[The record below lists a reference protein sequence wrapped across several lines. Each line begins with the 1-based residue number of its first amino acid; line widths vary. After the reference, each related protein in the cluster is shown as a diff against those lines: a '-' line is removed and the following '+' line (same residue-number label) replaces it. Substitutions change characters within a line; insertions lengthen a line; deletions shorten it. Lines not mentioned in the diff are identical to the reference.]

1 MKPLLFL
8 IVAICLTAVGIA
20 GVPFEYHAFEDEGP
34 WFLALGL
41 TMLAYLVL
49 KRTYY
54 RTGSVWPADSNE
66 PRPLNLTWLDYVKA
80 LICWLDSYK
89 RTYAIEPGLYYTG
102 DRYDHDAPLLVTA
115 NYHLTLFLLVGR
127 LRRQNVRL
135 LVVDTNAINVWCAAG
150 KGTFCND
157 AIFAQLNR
165 HEQHLPKDDGR
176 LKLILPKLCL
186 AGVDLPALREAGCD
200 AIIGPIYGK
209 DLPAYL
215 SKHPLKDRDADRVLF
230 GLQSRLFTT
239 PPGMLQ
245 MLQCSVTLLLALW
258 LVQQIWYFALPVAGV
273 LGLIVVLAIA
283 YPVCFPYLPG
293 KWFAVKGLSLA
304 IVVSI
309 ALCALAAGGLVSRG
323 NLITAVLFTLA
334 SGMYFGQSYSGN
346 SAVSNATNVRKE
358 TVRLLP
364 VYVLL
369 YLATLMAFIIKE
381 AF

>member
-1 MKPLLFL
+1 MKPFLFL

-20 GVPFEYHAFEDEGP
+20 GVIFESAAFQEEGP

-41 TMLAYLVL
+41 TMLGYLVL

-66 PRPLNLTWLDYVKA
+66 PKPLNLTWLDYVKA
-80 LICWLDSYK
+80 LICWLDSFK
-89 RTYAIEPGLYYTG
+89 RTYVVEHGLYYTG
-102 DRYDHDAPLLVTA
+102 DRYDHDATLLVTA
-115 NYHLTLFLLVGR
+115 NYHLTVFVLVRR
-127 LRRQNVRL
+127 LRRRNVRL
-135 LVVDTNAINVWCAAG
+135 LVVDTDGINVWCAAG
-150 KGTFCND
+150 KGRFSND
-157 AIFAQLNR
+157 AIFEQLNR
-165 HEQHLPKDDGR
+165 YEQHLPKDAGR

-200 AIIGPIYGK
+200 AIIGPVYGK

-215 SKHPLKDRDADRVLF
+215 SKQPLIDRDTDRVLF
-230 GLQSRLFTT
+230 GLQSRLFTV
-239 PPGMLQ
+239 PPGLLQ
-245 MLQCSVTLLLALW
+245 TLKYGVTLLLALW

-273 LGLIVVLAIA
+273 LGLTVVLTIA
-283 YPVCFPYLPG
+283 FPVCFPYLPG

-304 IVVSI
+304 IVVSA
-309 ALCALAAGGLVSRG
+309 ALCALAGGGLVSRG

-346 SAVSNATNVRKE
+346 SAVSNGTSLRKE
-358 TVRLLP
+358 TARLLP
-364 VYVLL
+364 VYALL
-369 YLATLMAFIIKE
+369 YLASLAAFIIKE

>member
-1 MKPLLFL
+1 MKPFLFL

-20 GVPFEYHAFEDEGP
+20 GVIFESIAFQEEGP

-41 TMLAYLVL
+41 MMLAYLAL

-54 RTGSVWPADSNE
+54 RAGSVWPADSNE
-66 PRPLNLTWLDYVKA
+66 PKPLNLTWLDYVKA
-80 LICWLDSYK
+80 LICWLDSFK
-89 RTYAIEPGLYYTG
+89 RTYAVEPGLYYAG
-102 DRYDHDAPLLVTA
+102 DGYDHDAPLLVTA
-115 NYHLTLFLLVGR
+115 NYHLTVFELVRR
-127 LRRQNVRL
+127 LRRRNVRL
-135 LVVDTNAINVWCAAG
+135 LVVDTDSINVWCAAG

-165 HEQHLPKDDGR
+165 YEQHLPKNAGR

-186 AGVDLPALREAGCD
+186 AGVNLPALREAGCD
-200 AIIGPIYGK
+200 AIIGPVYGK

-215 SKHPLKDRDADRVLF
+215 SKQPCKDRDADRVLF
-230 GLQSRLFTT
+230 GLQSRLFTA
-239 PPGMLQ
+239 PPGLLQ
-245 MLQCSVTLLLALW
+245 TLKYGVTLLLALW
-258 LVQQIWYFALPVAGV
+258 LVRQIWPFALPITGV
-273 LGLIVVLAIA
+273 LGITVVLAIA

-304 IVVSI
+304 VVVSA

-346 SAVSNATNVRKE
+346 SAVSNGTSVRKE
-358 TVRLLP
+358 TARLLP

-369 YLATLMAFIIKE
+369 YLATLAAFIIKE
-381 AF
+381 AV

>member
-1 MKPLLFL
+1 MKPLLFP
-8 IVAICLTAVGIA
+8 IVAICLTATGIA
-20 GVPFEYHAFEDEGP
+20 GVIFEYPTFAKEGP
-34 WFLALGL
+34 WFLTLGMM
-41 TMLAYLVL
+41 MLAYLAL

-54 RTGSVWPADSNE
+54 RTGSPWPAGSNE

-80 LICWLDSYK
+80 LICWLDSFK

-102 DRYDHDAPLLVTA
+102 DRYDHDAPLLMTA
-115 NYHLTLFLLVGR
+115 NYHLTLFLLVRR

-135 LVVDTNAINVWCAAG
+135 LVVNSDGINVWCAAG

-157 AIFAQLNR
+157 AIFEQLNR
-165 HEQHLPKDDGR
+165 YEQHLPKDDGR

-186 AGVDLPALREAGCD
+186 AGVDLPALREAGCG

-215 SKHPLKDRDADRVLF
+215 STEPCKDRDEDRVLF
-230 GLQSRLFTT
+230 GLRSRLFTT
-239 PPGMLQ
+239 APGLLQ
-245 MLQCSVTLLLALW
+245 MLKRSVTLLLALW
-258 LVQQIWYFALPVAGV
+258 LVQQIWPFALPVAGV

-283 YPVCFPYLPG
+283 YPVGYPYLPG

-323 NLITAVLFTLA
+323 NFITAVLFTLA

-346 SAVSNATNVRKE
+346 SAVSNATSLRKE
-358 TVRLLP
+358 TAKLLP

-369 YLATLMAFIIKE
+369 YLASLAAFIIKE
-381 AF
+381 AV

>member
-1 MKPLLFL
+1 MKPIFFL
-8 IVAICLTAVGIA
+8 IVAICLAAFGIA
-20 GVPFEYHAFEDEGP
+20 GMIFEYHAFEDEGP

-54 RTGSVWPADSNE
+54 RAGSVWPADSNE
-66 PRPLNLTWLDYVKA
+66 PKPLNLNWLDYVKA
-80 LICWLDSYK
+80 LICWLDSFK
-89 RTYAIEPGLYYTG
+89 RTYAVGPGLYYTG
-102 DRYDHDAPLLVTA
+102 DRYDHDSPLLVTA
-115 NYHLTLFLLVGR
+115 NYHLTVFLLVRR
-127 LRRQNVRL
+127 LRRNVRL
-135 LVVDTNAINVWCAAG
+135 LVVDTDSINVGCAAG

-165 HEQHLPKDDGR
+165 YEQHLPKDDRR
-176 LKLILPKLCL
+176 LKLILPKLSL

-200 AIIGPIYGK
+200 AIIGPVYGK
-209 DLPAYL
+209 DLPTYL
-215 SKHPLKDRDADRVLF
+215 SKHPLKDRDTDRVLF
-230 GLQSRLFTT
+230 GLQSRLFTM
-239 PPGMLQ
+239 PPGLLQ
-245 MLQCSVTLLLALW
+245 TLKHSVTLLLALW
-258 LVQQIWYFALPVAGV
+258 LVQQIWPFVIPVAGV
-273 LGLIVVLAIA
+273 LGLTVVLTIA

-304 IVVSI
+304 IVVSA
-309 ALCALAAGGLVSRG
+309 ALCALAAGGLVSHG

-346 SAVSNATNVRKE
+346 SAVSNGTSVRKE
-358 TVRLLP
+358 TARLLP

-369 YLATLMAFIIKE
+369 YMATLAAFIIKE

>member
-1 MKPLLFL
+1 MKSLLFL

-20 GVPFEYHAFEDEGP
+20 GVIFDSTAFQEEGP
-34 WFLALGL
+34 WFLPLGL
-41 TMLAYLVL
+41 MMLAYLAL

-66 PRPLNLTWLDYVKA
+66 PKPLDLTWLDYVKA
-80 LICWLDSYK
+80 LICWLDSFK
-89 RTYAIEPGLYYTG
+89 RTYAVEPGLYYTG
-102 DRYDHDAPLLVTA
+102 DKYDTDTLLLVTA
-115 NYHLTLFLLVGR
+115 NYHMTVFLVVRR
-127 LRRQNVRL
+127 LRRRNVRL
-135 LVVDTNAINVWCAAG
+135 LVVDTDSINVWCAAG

-165 HEQHLPKDDGR
+165 YEQHLPKDDGR

-186 AGVDLPALREAGCD
+186 SGVNLPALREAGCD
-200 AIIGPIYGK
+200 AIIGPVYGK

-215 SKHPLKDRDADRVLF
+215 STEPCKDRDTDRVLF
-230 GLQSRLFTT
+230 GLQSRLFTM
-239 PPGMLQ
+239 PPGLLQ
-245 MLQCSVTLLLALW
+245 TLKYSVTLLLALW
-258 LVQQIWYFALPVAGV
+258 VVQQIWYFALPVAGV
-273 LGLIVVLAIA
+273 LGLTVVLVIA

-304 IVVSI
+304 IVVSG
-309 ALCALAAGGLVSRG
+309 ALCVLAAGGLVSRG

-346 SAVSNATNVRKE
+346 SAVSNVTSLRKE
-358 TVRLLP
+358 TARLLP

-369 YLATLMAFIIKE
+369 YLATLAAFIIKE
-381 AF
+381 AV